1 MTNSDQKKSIA
12 VIGGG
17 SAGLAAAWHL
27 NVNCPGVEVHL
38 FEAESRLGGHACT
51 VPVPVKDNVG
61 QGNVDVD
68 VDVDVDVGFMVFN
81 EAN

>member
-51 VPVPVKDNVG
+51 VPVKDDVG
-61 QGNVDVD
+61 QGN
-68 VDVDVDVGFMVFN
+68 VDVDVGFMVFN